1 MKRVARLLAKLPDAL
16 SREHLDLTIS
26 LQAGLDTR
34 IVERPGLTLGEDE
47 LADLTQKLREVASH
61 TLPSG
66 SLTYGVFSGERERLS
81 NVVVTLISDAATGR
95 PIGFNALAL
104 MDVTI
109 DGEPRVVTHLG
120 LVMVDRDE
128 RSRGLSSTLY
138 GLTTLLLF
146 ARGGLRP
153 FWVSN
158 VTQVPAV
165 VGMVSETFSNV
176 FPAPEASAR
185 QSFAHLSLARQIMRR
200 HRHVFGVGDEAQFD
214 ETRSVILDAYTG
226 GSDDLKK
233 TFDQAPKHR
242 DARYNDYCRNLL
254 DYGRGDDVLQL
265 ARMDL
270 ATARRYLVA
279 HIPPRSL
286 PALALTA
293 TFLMLQ
299 RLALPIVHWFDD
311 SKRFGALRP
320 SQKAVTK

>member
-1 MKRVARLLAKLPDAL
+1 MKRAARLLSKLPDAL
-16 SREHLDLTIS
+16 SREYLDLTIS
-26 LQAGLDTR
+26 LHAGLETR
-34 IVERPGLTLGEDE
+34 IVERPGLTLSEEG
-47 LADLTQKLREVASH
+47 LADLTRKLREVASH

-81 NVVVTLISDAATGR
+81 NVIVTLISDAATDR

-104 MDVTI
+104 MDVI
-109 DGEPRVVTHLG
+109 LDGEPRVVTHLG

-153 FWVSN
+153 FWISN

-176 FPAPEASAR
+176 FPAPDASAR
-185 QSFAHLSLARQIMRR
+185 QSFAHLTLARQIMRR
-200 HRHVFGVGDEAQFD
+200 HRYVFGVGEEARFDEA
-214 ETRSVILDAYTG
+214 RSVILDAYTG

-233 TFDQAPKHR
+233 TFEQAPKHR
-242 DARYNDYCRNLL
+242 DARYNEFCRGLL
-254 DYGRGDDVLQL
+254 DYDRGDDVLQL

-286 PALALTA
+286 PALTLTA
-293 TFLMLQ
+293 AFLMLQ
-299 RLALPIVHWFDD
+299 RLALPIIHWFDD
-311 SKRFGALRP
+311 SRRFGALRP
-320 SQKAVTK
+320 SHKAAPK